1 VGCCKVW
8 DVAKFDRL
16 RCEQKEAA
24 DEIEQILVEY
34 QHQLP
39 VQRYQGVQDQPI
51 ESRSHKLDDYDSTL
65 KIETGTT

>member
-1 VGCCKVW
+1 M
-8 DVAKFDRL
+8 FDCL

-24 DEIEQILVEY
+24 DEIKQILVEY

-39 VQRYQGVQDQPI
+39 VLLRRYQGVQNQPI
-51 ESRSHKLDDYDSTL
+51 ESRSHKPDDYDSTL